1 MREGIHFVSQ
11 ESISGSVA
19 GVIPAKHKDLCK
31 FWDGVLG
38 QERKRLLKGAGKH
51 KADKVGW
58 NGVMYLDDSHSRRHW
73 ATWSIFACSENF
85 I

>member
-1 MREGIHFVSQ
+1 MFSGLDLSVFLLRESIHYVSQ

-19 GVIPAKHKDLCK
+19 GVIPAKNKNLCK

-38 QERKRLLKGAGKH
+38 QKRKRLLKGTGKH

-58 NGVMYLDDSHSRRHW
+58 NGIIYLGDSHS
-73 ATWSIFACSENF
+73 
-85 I
+85 